1 MIEMKKLSNSQK
13 LEMLIGKG
21 VLFILEVIILMLLFW
36 FGLFILN
43 IILEMMTTYF
53 WFTMLFVI
61 LDILLIINELKKI

>member
-1 MIEMKKLSNSQK
+1 MKRNKK
-13 LEMLIGKG
+13 IMEKIEMLIGKG

-43 IILEMMTTYF
+43 IILEMMTTHF

-61 LDILLIINELKKI
+61 LDIMLIINELRKI